1 MKSERWIDAI
11 TQLEPDILERY
22 FEVKNKMVLRA
33 KRKKMMK
40 WSSMAAACLIC
51 CVCVIQIV
59 NFIYN
64 GTNSTTKPTSPGI
77 TNGTSQSQGSV
88 SFQTYE
94 EMLKSIMSNGGSQ
107 NANGSLG
114 STEIFGDT
122 YFRFLKRIVSDKSVT
137 RPMQNGEP
145 MPYQNKEGFSNIT
158 FFPREWCDMPWIWYF
173 CSVGNETV
181 TVRITYPDCVNEDI
195 DYSKNCSEILKE
207 LNPNAVNIYNY
218 RYYRSYKNV
227 SLQTVRIAS
236 GEVSA
241 LIYEYKNEER
251 VSILY
256 CFEGAM
262 IFLDGS
268 ADVLNEAFLQSFSMS
283 KN

>member
-40 WSSMAAACLIC
+40 WSSMAAACLVC
-51 CVCVIQIV
+51 CMCVMQIV

-64 GTNSTTKPTSPGI
+64 GTNSTTKPTGPGI

-122 YFRFLKRIVSDKSVT
+122 YFRFLKRIVSDKSVP

-207 LNPNAVNIYNY
+207 LDPNAVNIDNY

>member
-1 MKSERWIDAI
+1 
-11 TQLEPDILERY
+11 
-22 FEVKNKMVLRA
+22 
-33 KRKKMMK
+33 
-40 WSSMAAACLIC
+40 
-51 CVCVIQIV
+51 
-59 NFIYN
+59 
-64 GTNSTTKPTSPGI
+64 
-77 TNGTSQSQGSV
+77 
-88 SFQTYE
+88 
-94 EMLKSIMSNGGSQ
+94 
-107 NANGSLG
+107 
-114 STEIFGDT
+114 
-122 YFRFLKRIVSDKSVT
+122 
-137 RPMQNGEP
+137 MQNGEP

-207 LNPNAVNIYNY
+207 LDPNAVNIDNY

>member
-1 MKSERWIDAI
+1 MKSEKWTDAI

-22 FEVKNKMVLRA
+22 FEVKNKIAMKA
-33 KRKKMMK
+33 KRKKIMK
-40 WSSMAAACLIC
+40 WSSMVAACLACCIC
-51 CVCVIQIV
+51 VMQIV

-77 TNGTSQSQGSV
+77 SNGTSQSQGSV

-94 EMLKSIMSNGGSQ
+94 EMLKSFIPSNGSQ
-107 NANGSLG
+107 DDNGNSG
-114 STEIFGDT
+114 YTEIFGET
-122 YFRFLKRIVSDKSVT
+122 YFRFLKRIVSDESVP

-145 MPYQNKEGFSNIT
+145 MPYQNKKGFSNII
-158 FFPREWCDMPWIWYF
+158 FFPREWCNMPWIWYF

-207 LNPNAVNIYNY
+207 IDPNAVNVDNY
-218 RYYRSYKNV
+218 QKYRDYKNV

-241 LIYEYKNEER
+241 LVYEYKNEDR
-251 VSILY
+251 ISVLY
-256 CFEGAM
+256 YFEGGM

-268 ADVLNEAFLQSFSMS
+268 KDVLNEAFLQSFSMS